1 MKPQYLI
8 ILLLIAGCNPLDY
21 LYKEINKYGYIP
33 LKTPLALSGPGTLVA
48 GNPDSLS
55 IVAPPGECF
64 PFEIDGDSTN
74 FRFVDTSTLP
84 KKIRNITAS
93 GSATVDLIE
102 LGKISGAPID
112 IGVDYDRVETI
123 SLELDGVSI
132 EYMNAPQITNYY
144 QTMMD
149 PLCRMYLDF
158 SGFIFQAIK
167 VEKLN
172 YTFYSKDGAKI
183 DLSTG
188 ALEEILELGADIEFD
203 IENKVE
209 LIIKSP
215 HYIGFQLG
223 SMQESDSGIS
233 IKRASKI
240 KRGDWHWENL
250 NVFD

>member
-1 MKPQYLI
+1 MKPQILI
-8 ILLLIAGCNPLDY
+8 FLLLITGCNPLNY
-21 LYKEINKYGYIP
+21 LYKEIKKYGYIP
-33 LKTPLALSGPGTLVA
+33 LKTPLARSGTGTLVA
-48 GNPDSLS
+48 GNPKSLS

-64 PFEIDGDSTN
+64 PYEIDESPTN

-93 GSATVDLIE
+93 GNATVDLIE

-112 IGVDYDRVETI
+112 IGVGYDRVETI
-123 SLELDGVSI
+123 ALELDGVSI
-132 EYMNAPQITNYY
+132 EYMNAPQITHYY
-144 QTMMD
+144 QTLMD

-183 DLSTG
+183 DLTTG
-188 ALEEILELGADIEFD
+188 ALEEILEIGREVDFK

-209 LIIKSP
+209 LVITSP

-223 SMQESDSGIS
+223 SMQHNDSGIS
-233 IKRASKI
+233 LKRASKI

-250 NVFD
+250 DVFD